1 MLSTST
7 CLNTCSQELLKLA
20 FIDILNIRYWF
31 PSLGEYD
38 QNIDRV
44 FVRIGRVTEIT
55 SRSYHST
62 YAKAFSL
69 HNAVVVIMKNETMCK
84 RCRFQRYRNSI
95 A

>member
-1 MLSTST
+1 M
-7 CLNTCSQELLKLA
+7 CFTCSQELLKLA

-62 YAKAFSL
+62 YAKTFSL
-69 HNAVVVIMKNETMCK
+69 HTAVVVIMKMK
-84 RCRFQRYRNSI
+84 RCVNGVDFKDI
-95 A
+95 AIL